1 MRVGGDHSVA
11 DQERLALYL
20 MGTLD
25 DAERESFEAHL
36 ADCWH
41 CLDEAA
47 EIGPSIS
54 GLAGLA
60 DVDWSLPTD
69 DAPSDFSAEAGSTPS
84 GSGPTASTGAPEP
97 TVPAQVPSPGVA
109 ELPQTDGPDNT
120 GPTDATAGPT
130 EVPMPRQRGGAASPA
145 PVRPSGSRPTG
156 RRTSGTRPAT
166 TAGSWYRRRGLWAA
180 AAAVVLALAGGVVAI
195 NEWTTRADP
204 VLTGTGE
211 APGYGASLSVV
222 ITAGDQGSSTIRITA
237 TGLRQGTRYR
247 LFAVT
252 RDGATHVV
260 RDWTATSGPQEV
272 AGETSLPVDELSFI
286 TVGLTDGSAIVTAP
300 IAGSPASPR

>member
-1 MRVGGDHSVA
+1 MA

-20 MGTLD
+20 MGALD

-54 GLAGLA
+54 GLAGLD

-69 DAPSDFSAEAGSTPS
+69 DPLLSEPSTDAGTTPPASGISAS
-84 GSGPTASTGAPEP
+84 GAAASTGALGA
-97 TVPAQVPSPGVA
+97 TPAVSADAPSPGTGD
-109 ELPQTDGPDNT
+109 LQRSDDPDSAAAAD
-120 GPTDATAGPT
+120 DAAIT
-130 EVPMPRQRGGAASPA
+130 RQRGDVSGAGPA
-145 PVRPSGSRPTG
+145 RPAGSRPAG
-156 RRTSGTRPAT
+156 RRTSGTRPGT
-166 TAGSWYRRRGLWAA
+166 TAGSWRRRRALWAG
-180 AAAVVLALAGGVVAI
+180 AAAVVLALAGGVVAV
-195 NEWTTRADP
+195 NEWTGRTDP
-204 VLTGTGE
+204 VLTATGE
-211 APGYGASLSVV
+211 APGYGAGLSVV
-222 ITAGDQGSSTIRITA
+222 ITAGEQGSATIRITA

-300 IAGSPASPR
+300 IARNPASPR

>member
-1 MRVGGDHSVA
+1 MA

-20 MGTLD
+20 MGALD

-47 EIGPSIS
+47 QIGPSIS
-54 GLAGLA
+54 GLAGLD

-69 DAPSDFSAEAGSTPS
+69 EFPP
-84 GSGPTASTGAPEP
+84 P
-97 TVPAQVPSPGVA
+97 VA
-109 ELPQTDGPDNT
+109 ATD
-120 GPTDATAGPT
+120 
-130 EVPMPRQRGGAASPA
+130 AASPSA
-145 PVRPSGSRPTG
+145 DSSSGSPPASSSPAVADDSAVSRPSGSPSGAGAARPADNRPAS
-156 RRTSGTRPAT
+156 RRTSGARPAT
-166 TAGSWYRRRGLWAA
+166 TGGSWRRRRALWAG
-180 AAAVVLALAGGVVAI
+180 AAAVILVLAGGVVVV
-195 NEWTTRADP
+195 NEWTARTDP
-204 VLTGTGE
+204 VLTATGD
-211 APGYGASLSVV
+211 APGHGASLSVV
-222 ITAGDQGSSTIRITA
+222 ITPGGQGSATIRITA

-300 IAGSPASPR
+300 IARTPASPR